1 MKQQEKMKNELVAK
15 LKHEL
20 DTVEERFL
28 KVINQNN
35 MVGEDYRARC
45 AQNYE
50 RFIRERLRVKEL
62 KEDYEFTMSELI
74 HYRDTVPKMLQ
85 ELEEITMRGED
96 YRSLASELNIKN
108 KELMKLKEEATKKV
122 EEFN

>member
-1 MKQQEKMKNELVAK
+1 
-15 LKHEL
+15 
-20 DTVEERFL
+20 
-28 KVINQNN
+28 

-50 RFIRERLRVKEL
+50 RFIRERLKVKEL
-62 KEDYEFTMSELI
+62 KEDYQFTLNELV

-96 YRSLASELNIKN
+96 YRSLAYELDIKN
-108 KELMKLKEEATKKV
+108 KDLIKMKDEAQKQV
-122 EEFN
+122 